1 MSDTSPLGPYGWAL
15 LTMASVSF
23 RFHLSLRGLMGSSSQ
38 RHRYSLCGGTHPGL
52 FLLALLSLILCFP
65 LFNLCLLLF
74 RFNLGAALIFC
85 IS

>member
-1 MSDTSPLGPYGWAL
+1 MSDTLPLGPCGWAL
-15 LTMASVSF
+15 LTTASVFIPVQHVPPRADGLLF
-23 RFHLSLRGLMGSSSQ
+23 RW
-38 RHRYSLCGGTHPGL
+38 HRYSLCGGTHPGL
-52 FLLALLSLILCFP
+52 FLSALLSLILCFP